1 MLVGVDVRVSTESQ
15 PSGVV
20 VFAQRW
26 TCTVPKVTYRRTAR
40 LRLPRYLAYR
50 PDYDNQYSVYVD
62 NASIQAWMLDPVAYA
77 DARTYRKFYDVA
89 TQRDRRVVDV
99 TSPWKRP
106 QRPDVTSRCPS
117 WWESVRRQL
126 PYRPVCPVELG
137 IDMLHD
143 LTSSLGHVT
152 VELRLIL

>member
-20 VFAQRW
+20 VFVQRW
-26 TCTVPKVTYRRTAR
+26 TCSSPNITHRRTAR

-50 PDYDNQYSVYVD
+50 PDHDNQYSVYVE

-99 TSPWKRP
+99 TSPWRRP
-106 QRPDVTSRCPS
+106 QRPHVPSRCPS
-117 WWESVRRQL
+117 WWQSVRRQL

-137 IDMLHD
+137 IDMLTD
-143 LTSSLGHVT
+143 LTFSLDYVT
-152 VELRLIL
+152 VELRVIL